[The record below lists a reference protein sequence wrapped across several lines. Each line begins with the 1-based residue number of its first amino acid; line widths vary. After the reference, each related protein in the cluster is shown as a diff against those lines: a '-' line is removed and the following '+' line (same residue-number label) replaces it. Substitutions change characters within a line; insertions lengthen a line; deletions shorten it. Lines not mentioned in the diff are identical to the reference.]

1 MITTDE
7 TAEQAPRGSIQ
18 TNVDAV
24 VVGGGPAGLSA
35 AESLAARSVR
45 TMLLEQ
51 HAEIGSPTRT
61 TGGSFIA
68 ELGALGVAEDLYH
81 PVFRGRFISPHN
93 SAEFT
98 YDRPAICVL
107 DVRGLFQS
115 LAAKAAEAG
124 AILKVGTTFTDVL
137 QEDGSVVGVS
147 AKDTRGNKLVIRS
160 KAVID
165 ATGHQALVSKRAGM
179 NTGFARFGV
188 GAEYDLYAPHYD
200 QQEAVLIVGSQIAP
214 AGYAW
219 AFPWGRQR
227 VRVGVGIIHADS
239 SANPHDYLEKLLA
252 EASTFG
258 LRLEG
263 AQPLEY
269 HYGLIPSEGLSQ
281 TFVGDGIVAVG
292 DSAGQAPVLVG
303 EGIRW
308 AIMGGQMVGEVLAET
323 IKAGDC
329 SRRALSA
336 YQKRW
341 YDRHGRNLR
350 IAHAI
355 NKRIATWPDDN
366 WDEGVELLKLLSPAQ
381 FAEALR
387 ANFVARWLFQA
398 FATHPGLMRR
408 GATVAAESIIAS
420 VIPGRSSPSPVGRRK
435 SR

>member
-1 MITTDE
+1 MNDE
-7 TAEQAPRGSIQ
+7 TAEQATRDRIAI
-18 TNVDAV
+18 NVDAV

-68 ELGALGVAEDLYH
+68 ELRALGIAEELYH
-81 PVFRGRFISPHN
+81 PVSRGRFISPHN
-93 SAEFT
+93 SAEFI
-98 YDRPAICVL
+98 YDSPAICVL
-107 DVRGLFQS
+107 DVRGLFQF

-137 QEDGSVVGVS
+137 HEDGSVVGVT
-147 AKDTRGNKLVIRS
+147 AKDLRGSELVIRS
-160 KAVID
+160 KVVID
-165 ATGHQALVSKRAGM
+165 ATGYRSLASKRAGM

-188 GAEYDLYAPHYD
+188 GAEYDLYAPRYD
-200 QQEAVLIVGSQIAP
+200 QREAVLIVGSQIAP

-219 AFPWGRQR
+219 AFPWGKQR

-239 SANPHDYLEKLLA
+239 SANPHDYLEKLLDK
-252 EASTFG
+252 ASTFG
-258 LRLEG
+258 LQLEG

-281 TFVGDGIVAVG
+281 TYVGDGIVAVG

-308 AIMGGQMVGEVLAET
+308 AIMGGQMIGEVLAET

-329 SRRALSA
+329 SRRALRA

-341 YDRHGRNLR
+341 QERHGRNLR
-350 IAHAI
+350 IAHEI
-355 NKRIATWPDDN
+355 NKRIAKWPDEK
-366 WDEGVELLKLLSPAQ
+366 WDEGVELLKLLSPEQ
-381 FAEALR
+381 FAEALG
-387 ANFVARWLFQA
+387 ANFLARWLFQA
-398 FATHPGLMRR
+398 FATNPRLMKR
-408 GATVAAESIIAS
+408 GAAVAAESIIAS
-420 VIPGRSSPSPVGRRK
+420 VVPGRSSQPPDGRRR
-435 SR
+435 ST